1 MRRPIFSHG
10 TCEMPSVSSI
20 YSLSVHQQL
29 QKFRPKTSGKRS
41 ENELSIVEKRREYK
55 HLSSPKDGGT
65 TTAEHNESEGSSLSM
80 IVCDQKTAVR
90 PLISPN
96 LGLPSALL
104 LVPSWFPRP
113 LLQDR
118 PFGMRGGFECSAH
131 WPLLHQKRSRN

>member
-1 MRRPIFSHG
+1 MALAKCRLCQAFALCLYINNYKNSDPKHPERDPKMSF
-10 TCEMPSVSSI
+10 PSW
-20 YSLSVHQQL
+20 
-29 QKFRPKTSGKRS
+29 G
-41 ENELSIVEKRREYK
+41 KRREYN

-118 PFGMRGGFECSAH
+118 PFGMRGGFECSTH
-131 WPLLHQKRSRN
+131 WPLLHQKRSRD